1 MSDIDALLHHRP
13 KPNRPLRDNFTQQV
27 IEVIATNATTHDSRN
42 VIKEFYMRLLRLP
55 KLALVAVAL
64 TGAGSISAGAY
75 ATYQWLVPEVN
86 ITHITQAN
94 DDNKR
99 EFTVS
104 IKDCGVIVG
113 GATVS
118 DGIQHYE
125 VAKGSN
131 LTNDQVIKV
140 LKNSCNFQQVLQ
152 MVQTRWHDPMPPLNP
167 KPGTI
172 FSIVMLGQGLQ
183 NVLNDPSIGTVAA
196 IDGSN
201 ITINS
206 TVYQEYDGPSVFYP
220 GQKIPDMSTLTQ
232 YFPNGKLLS
241 RTFPLA
247 GSTEVVDN
255 GQDVPM
261 SQVKPGDTV
270 FFLTESQHTVQ
281 SNGTWGPN
289 QNTQVIRLIKTDID
303 PAYVQTAMG
312 IGNPAIVGPI
322 AQLQQCQ
329 GNGQY
334 LCVGDGKTG
343 YLQYKEVYA
352 VPSQADVMPGQG
364 FDDNNKYFRKDLDL
378 TKSNAGDLFH
388 EIEGRITKISGN
400 TITFQSRGTV
410 ATFNLTLPYDAVTAF
425 NKNHTQKVSV
435 GDMVNVDY
443 LQATNENHT
452 VIKSGDVTS
461 FALVLRQLS
470 DGSLVQY

>member
-1 MSDIDALLHHRP
+1 MSDIDELLHHRP

-27 IEVIATNATTHDSRN
+27 MGAIVADAPTHDSRN

-55 KLALVAVAL
+55 KLALVAVAV
-64 TGAGSISAGAY
+64 AGVGSVSAGAY
-75 ATYQWLVPEVN
+75 AAIQWLVPEVN

-104 IKDCGVIVG
+104 VKDCGVIVG

-125 VAKGSN
+125 VAKGST
-131 LTNDQVIKV
+131 LTNDQVVKV
-140 LKNSCNFQQVLQ
+140 LKDTCNFQQVLQ
-152 MVQTRWHDPMPPLNP
+152 MVNNRWHDPMPPISP
-167 KPGTI
+167 KPGTV
-172 FSIVMLGQGLQ
+172 FSTIMLGEGLQ

-196 IDGSN
+196 IDGSS

-220 GQKIPDMSTLTQ
+220 GQKIPDMNTLTK

-247 GSTEVVDN
+247 ATPEVVDN
-255 GQDVPM
+255 GQDVPI

-281 SNGTWGPN
+281 ANGIWGPN

-303 PAYVQTAMG
+303 PAYVQTGMG

-329 GNGQY
+329 GNSKY
-334 LCVGDGKTG
+334 LCVGDSRTS
-343 YLQYKEVYA
+343 YLQYKPVYA

-378 TKSNAGDLFH
+378 SKASAGDLFH
-388 EIEGRITKISGN
+388 EIEGRITAIVGN
-400 TITFQSRGTV
+400 TVTFQSRGTV
-410 ATFNLTLPYDAVTAF
+410 TNFSLTLPYDVVTAF
-425 NKNHTQKVSV
+425 NKGHTQKVSV
-435 GDMVNVDY
+435 GDLVNIDY

-452 VIKSGDVTS
+452 IIKSGDVTS
-461 FALVLRQLS
+461 FSLVLRQLP